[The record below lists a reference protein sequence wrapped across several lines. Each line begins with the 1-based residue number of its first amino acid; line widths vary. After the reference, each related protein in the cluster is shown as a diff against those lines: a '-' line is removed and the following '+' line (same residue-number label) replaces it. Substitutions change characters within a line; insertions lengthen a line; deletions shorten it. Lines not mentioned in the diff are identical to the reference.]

1 MNDQHFEVFDSI
13 QGLFVGEPNKIH
25 INVVLEKV
33 VGEDGEDTQKQAEV
47 PKEKDPLAS
56 TEEEDLNAG
65 FLPRNFTELD
75 CL

>member
-33 VGEDGEDTQKQAEV
+33 VGEDGEDT
-47 PKEKDPLAS
+47 
-56 TEEEDLNAG
+56 
-65 FLPRNFTELD
+65 
-75 CL
+75 